1 MNRPQP
7 VRPQPVR
14 PQPVRPRS
22 CRMPLIRPP
31 LTIDHRTVPSS
42 SRARPDAK
50 ETQV

>member
-1 MNRPQP
+1 MNRPQSI
-7 VRPQPVR
+7 RPQSYR
-14 PQPVRPRS
+14 P
-22 CRMPLIRPP
+22 PLIRLPLIRLP